1 MKLGEGGRGETFVTV
16 EAAVFTSFRVFVL
29 SVVDHFDRLF
39 VMRIKVK
46 MYDDDQNESTS
57 TMSRTG
63 ASDAILTSAI
73 LPTPD
78 PVSYSGSKKMC

>member
-1 MKLGEGGRGETFVTV
+1 MKLGEGGKGETFVTV

-46 MYDDDQNESTS
+46 MYDDDQNE
-57 TMSRTG
+57 MSRTG